1 MLLTLLSLIL
11 VQPVEA
17 KIVTKVVEYSSNGE
31 TMQGYTAYDDQKKG
45 KLPLVIVIHE
55 WTGLGDYVKS
65 RSEMLAKLGYFAF
78 AADVYGKGVRPQ
90 PPGAGE
96 VAGKYKKNVP
106 LFRERL
112 MAALEEAKKNPKA
125 NANKAAAIG
134 YCFGGTGAL
143 EMARAG
149 ADLKGVVSFH
159 GGLSTPSTADA
170 KNIKGKV
177 LVLHGADDPYVPE
190 AEVKAFEEEMRAAKV
205 DWQLIKYAGAVHAF
219 TNPAAG
225 SDPSKGAAYQET
237 ADKRSWEH
245 MKGFF
250 AEILK

>member
-1 MLLTLLSLIL
+1 MLITLFSLLIA
-11 VQPVEA
+11 PIADA
-17 KIVTKVVEYSSNGE
+17 KIVTKEVEYTSNGQV
-31 TMQGYTAYDDQKKG
+31 MQGYLAYDDSKKG
-45 KLPLVIVIHE
+45 QLPLVIVIHE
-55 WTGLGDYVKS
+55 WTGLGDYVKG
-65 RSEMLAKLGYFAF
+65 RAEKLAKLGYFAF
-78 AADVYGKGVRPQ
+78 AADVYGKGIRPQ

-112 MAALEEAKKNPKA
+112 MAALNEAKKNPKA
-125 NANKAAAIG
+125 DAKKAAAIG

-149 ADLKGVVSFH
+149 ADLKGVISFH

-177 LVLHGADDPYVPE
+177 LVLHGADDPYVPD
-190 AEVKAFEEEMRAAKV
+190 AEVKTFEDEMRAAKV

-225 SDPSKGAAYQET
+225 SDPSKGAAYQEL

-250 AEILK
+250 VEIFK